1 MLSFSSSCL
10 RVEGQLSTACS
21 IPVRADSSC
30 CVTSSPFLSCRQIE
44 LLGRWEP
51 LLAALL
57 CGQTS
62 SMSHCARDDV
72 TLPPQGGWH
81 HLPDALAPFVQH
93 KLSVIL
99 CWSMCGPW
107 RKWGE
112 GTASWQGCKV
122 LQTRAVPERQWC
134 NGCASQHWY
143 YPSHSCY
150 SHSMQEHVCNTFT
163 CILTLPLHGK
173 WVKGKRERAFR
184 SLQEVLPPFSAKP
197 QEKSLY
203 SMYVRTVGITL
214 IYLISTAQMSNGINM
229 NP

>member
-72 TLPPQGGWH
+72 TLPPQGGRH

-134 NGCASQHWY
+134 YGCASQHWSTH
-143 YPSHSCY
+143 PTPVTPIACKSTSAIHSH
-150 SHSMQEHVCNTFT
+150 
-163 CILTLPLHGK
+163 
-173 WVKGKRERAFR
+173 AFR
-184 SLQEVLPPFSAKP
+184 LCLCMGSGWKAKGREHSDLCKKFCHHFLPNPKKRVFI
-197 QEKSLY
+197 QCT
-203 SMYVRTVGITL
+203 YV
-214 IYLISTAQMSNGINM
+214 Q
-229 NP
+229 